1 LHKLTLHIPNLGT
14 PVLGKAEFDQMKDG
28 VLLVNC
34 SRGGTVDE
42 DAMLE
47 ALNSGKVAAAGIDV
61 FENEPTPR
69 QDILDHPKVSL
80 SPHIGASTTQAQANI
95 GLELA
100 DKIIAYF
107 GEN

>member
-1 LHKLTLHIPNLGT
+1 
-14 PVLGKAEFDQMKDG
+14 M
-28 VLLVNC
+28 NC

-61 FENEPTPR
+61 FEDEPTPR

-100 DKIIAYF
+100 DKIIAHF
-107 GEN
+107 GEVNN